1 MDELGILRL
10 LYISKLLVL
19 FAEEFASHTVD
30 PVLEVLKE
38 APAKMERTIASIE
51 KQSRAL
57 EKEAASASADA
68 TELTLKDLISKL
80 K

>member
-1 MDELGILRL
+1 MNLVFCAFFIFSNNLFFLLKSLRA
-10 LYISKLLVL
+10 Y
-19 FAEEFASHTVD
+19 TVE

>member
-1 MDELGILRL
+1 MDELGNPCVSLRL
-10 LYISKLLVL
+10 LDLFVVL
-19 FAEEFASHTVD
+19 TKRALTVD
-30 PVLEVLKE
+30 PVLEMLNE

-57 EKEAASASADA
+57 EKEVASASADV
-68 TELTLKDLISKL
+68 TELTLKDLLSKL